1 MTFHT
6 APDGTGVND
15 QGGAGN
21 HYRDVNVKDPNANYG
36 FLIDSPQGVTIDR
49 SVASNT
55 RYAGVYI
62 QNNARSD
69 GYGATVTRTK
79 ADGNT
84 DYGMYAVSK
93 GTKASGNSAES
104 NGVANC
110 FQIDCGE
117 AAKASAPAAPNCGDT
132 ITQDVKLKADLE
144 LLRRRTRTAASRGQF
159 GAAGVTVDLN
169 GHLILGDGSTSC
181 SGSRAAVSTR

>member
-1 MTFHT
+1 MHADVTTGASVLDQASSRFTDMTFHT

-144 LLRRRTRTAASRGQF
+144 LFDVELEQLLRGDSSAPPVSR
-159 GAAGVTVDLN
+159 
-169 GHLILGDGSTSC
+169 ST
-181 SGSRAAVSTR
+181 